1 VSKRWVPDTSPLIL
15 LHKIDKLNLLV
26 ALSEVLIVPKA
37 VHDELLSYEEDRSA
51 WQTFFDSSQKIIAL
65 KDSLQMHPDIEGWGL
80 GRGESEVITY
90 AITNAGYETILD
102 DLEARKC
109 AATFNIPLR
118 GTVGIILKAKK
129 ENLIPDAKP
138 LIEELQKAGLRF
150 NENWIKEALLLVGEE

>member
-1 VSKRWVPDTSPLIL
+1 MSKRWVLDTSPLIL

-26 ALSEVLIVPKA
+26 VLSEVLIVPNA
-37 VHDELLSYEEDRSA
+37 VNDELLSYEEDRLV

-118 GTVGIILKAKK
+118 GTIGIILKAKK
-129 ENLIPDAKP
+129 ENLIPAAKP